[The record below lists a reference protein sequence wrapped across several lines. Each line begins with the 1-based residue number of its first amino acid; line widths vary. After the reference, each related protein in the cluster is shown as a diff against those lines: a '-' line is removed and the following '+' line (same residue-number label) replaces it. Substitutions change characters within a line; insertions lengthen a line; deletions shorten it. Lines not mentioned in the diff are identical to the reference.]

1 MDFKVESEKKKVTTR
16 SSSVKKDNTL
26 KREHKTLKK
35 DKKEIVSNNK
45 ENKVIHK
52 GTRVTNKDTK
62 ENRENKIISRESK
75 PVNKTTNKENKVGRT
90 YRKTDALVKKE
101 DKTVKK
107 EKTVRTPRTPREIKS
122 DYNSIKIIP
131 LGGLHEVGKNI
142 TAIEYKNDIF
152 VIDCGLKFPDDDMY
166 GIDLVIPDISF
177 LIKNKDR
184 VKGIF
189 LTHGHEDHLG
199 ALPYILKQINVP
211 VFGTKLTLGIL
222 SVKLKEHYIDYVEL
236 NVIKPKDIVK
246 IGNVTM
252 EFIKM
257 NHSIADAVSIAIHT
271 PIGILFH
278 TGDFKIDFT
287 PIDGEIADLGRIAE
301 LGKKGIICMLGEST
315 NVEKPGYTISER
327 VIGKTFE
334 SIFGRAK
341 SRIIVATFAS
351 NVHRIQQ
358 IINAAA
364 MYGKKVAISGR
375 SMENITGVAKELGY
389 IQFDDNVLISI
400 DEINRWDPSKIVI
413 ITTGTQGEPM
423 SALARMASGD
433 HKKVSIVAGD
443 TVILSATPIPGNEKL
458 VSKVINKLFNSGAE
472 VIYESLAKVHVSGH
486 ACQEELKLMLALAK
500 PKYFMPIHGEF
511 RHLKQHVDLAESLG
525 IDRKNTIIAE
535 CGDVIEVKKNGINK
549 IGTVPSGQIFVDGL
563 GVGDVGNIVLKDRKH
578 LSQDGVLT
586 VVVTI
591 DSQTGSIIAGP
602 DIISRG
608 FVYVR
613 ESERLIENIREL
625 VKEVLKVCEE
635 DGVTEWSTLKVNI
648 KDKLRNFLYEK
659 TKRRP
664 MILPIIMEI

>member
-1 MDFKVESEKKKVTTR
+1 
-16 SSSVKKDNTL
+16 
-26 KREHKTLKK
+26 
-35 DKKEIVSNNK
+35 
-45 ENKVIHK
+45 
-52 GTRVTNKDTK
+52 
-62 ENRENKIISRESK
+62 
-75 PVNKTTNKENKVGRT
+75 
-90 YRKTDALVKKE
+90 
-101 DKTVKK
+101 
-107 EKTVRTPRTPREIKS
+107 
-122 DYNSIKIIP
+122 
-131 LGGLHEVGKNI
+131 
-142 TAIEYKNDIF
+142 
-152 VIDCGLKFPDDDMY
+152 
-166 GIDLVIPDISF
+166 
-177 LIKNKDR
+177 
-184 VKGIF
+184 
-189 LTHGHEDHLG
+189 
-199 ALPYILKQINVP
+199 
-211 VFGTKLTLGIL
+211 
-222 SVKLKEHYIDYVEL
+222 
-236 NVIKPKDIVK
+236 
-246 IGNVTM
+246 
-252 EFIKM
+252 
-257 NHSIADAVSIAIHT
+257 
-271 PIGILFH
+271 
-278 TGDFKIDFT
+278 
-287 PIDGEIADLGRIAE
+287 
-301 LGKKGIICMLGEST
+301 MLGEST

-334 SIFGRAK
+334 DIFGKAK

-364 MYGKKVAISGR
+364 MYGRKVAISGR

-400 DEINRWDPSKIVI
+400 DEINRWAPEKIVI

-433 HKKVSIVAGD
+433 HKKVSIAPGD

-458 VSKVINKLFNSGAE
+458 VSKVINKLFKSGAD

-500 PKYFMPIHGEF
+500 PKFFIPIHGEF
-511 RHLKQHVDLAESLG
+511 RHLKQHVDLAASLG
-525 IDRKNTIIAE
+525 IDRKNMVIME
-535 CGDVIEVKKNGINK
+535 CGEVVEIKENSINK

-591 DSQTGSIIAGP
+591 DSQNGSIIAGP

-613 ESERLIENIREL
+613 ESEKLIENIRDI
-625 VKEVLKVCEE
+625 VKEVLRDCEE
-635 DGVTEWSTLKVNI
+635 DGITDWSTLKSNI
-648 KDKLRNFLYEK
+648 KDNLRNFLYEK

>member
-1 MDFKVESEKKKVTTR
+1 MDLNSEPKKESVENGSKSV
-16 SSSVKKDNTL
+16 SVKRDT
-26 KREHKTLKK
+26 RFKK
-35 DKKEIVSNNK
+35 DKD
-45 ENKVIHK
+45 
-52 GTRVTNKDTK
+52 TNKKDKGFK
-62 ENRENKIISRESK
+62 ESR
-75 PVNKTTNKENKVGRT
+75 
-90 YRKTDALVKKE
+90 
-101 DKTVKK
+101 
-107 EKTVRTPRTPREIKS
+107 REI
-122 DYNSIKIIP
+122 NSIKIIP
-131 LGGLHEVGKNI
+131 LGGLNEVGKNI

-152 VIDCGLKFPDDDMY
+152 VIDCGLKFPDDDMF
-166 GIDLVIPDISF
+166 GVDLVIPDVTY
-177 LIKNKDR
+177 LIKNRDKVR
-184 VKGIF
+184 GIF

-211 VFGTKLTLGIL
+211 VFGTRLTLGIL
-222 SVKLKEHYIDYVEL
+222 SVKLKEHYIDNVEL
-236 NVIKPKDIVK
+236 NAIKPKDIIK

-271 PIGILFH
+271 PMGVIFH

-315 NVEKPGYTISER
+315 NVERPGYTISER

-334 SIFGRAK
+334 DIFSKAK

-358 IINAAA
+358 IINAAS
-364 MYGKKVAISGR
+364 MYGRKVAISGR

-389 IQFDDNVLISI
+389 IQFDDNVLIGI
-400 DEINRWDPSKIVI
+400 DEINGWAPENIVI

-433 HKKVSIVAGD
+433 HKKVSIAQGD

-458 VSKVINKLFNSGAE
+458 VSKVINRLFKSGAN

-500 PKYFMPIHGEF
+500 PKFFIPIHGEF
-511 RHLKQHVDLAESLG
+511 RHLKQHVDLAESIG
-525 IDRKNTIIAE
+525 IDRKNMMIME
-535 CGDVIEVKKNGINK
+535 CGEVVEIKRNSINK

-591 DSQTGSIIAGP
+591 DSQSGSIIAGP

-613 ESERLIENIREL
+613 ESERLIDNVKNI
-625 VKEVLKVCEE
+625 VKEVLRNCEE
-635 DGVTEWSTLKVNI
+635 DRITDWSTLKSNI